1 LRELLEQWGR
11 TAQAGTF
18 SLDMVEPA
26 DGDDE
31 NEAASKANMRFEG
44 LLENRFLFATLV
56 DSAIASGEKDRAL
69 LLLDELK
76 KFDSMRSK
84 FWEWRKT
91 RI

>member
-11 TAQAGTF
+11 WAQAETF

-44 LLENRFLFATLV
+44 L
-56 DSAIASGEKDRAL
+56 
-69 LLLDELK
+69 
-76 KFDSMRSK
+76 
-84 FWEWRKT
+84 
-91 RI
+91 

>member
-1 LRELLEQWGR
+1 MI
-11 TAQAGTF
+11 
-18 SLDMVEPA
+18 DPA

-31 NEAASKANMRFEG
+31 DEAASKANMRFEG
-44 LLENRFLFATLV
+44 LQENRFLFATLV

-69 LLLDELK
+69 ELLDELK
-76 KFDSMRSK
+76 RFDSMRSK

>member
-1 LRELLEQWGR
+1 
-11 TAQAGTF
+11 
-18 SLDMVEPA
+18 MVEPA

-91 RI
+91 RIWFNQCRWYSPKMWL

>member
-1 LRELLEQWGR
+1 
-11 TAQAGTF
+11 
-18 SLDMVEPA
+18 MVDLA
-26 DGDDE
+26 DGKEED
-31 NEAASKANMRFEG
+31 EAASKANMRFEG
-44 LLENRFLFATLV
+44 LQENRFLFATLV

-69 LLLDELK
+69 GLLDELK

>member
-1 LRELLEQWGR
+1 
-11 TAQAGTF
+11 
-18 SLDMVEPA
+18 MIEPT

-31 NEAASKANMRFEG
+31 NEATSKANMRFDG
-44 LLENRFLFATLV
+44 LQQNRFLYATLV
-56 DSAIASGEKDRAL
+56 DSAIASGQRDKAHS
-69 LLLDELK
+69 LLDELK